1 LMSNLR
7 WWVEEYGFDG
17 FRFDGVTSMIYHSHG
32 MNDDFMGGYPMYF
45 GLNVDTDSM
54 VYLMLSNDFL
64 HKKYPQIITIAEEV
78 SGMPGL
84 CRPVDEGGQGFDYR
98 LAMALPDMWIKILKH
113 TADEDWQIHDIVH
126 TLENR
131 RWSEKSI
138 AYAESHDQALVGDK
152 TIAFWLMDKEMYD
165 FMSEITP
172 LTPII
177 ERGIALHK
185 MIRLLTMGLG
195 GEAWL
200 NFIGKLLQH
209 FVTHFFKNLH
219 RNEFGHPEWLD
230 FPRIGNNESFHY
242 ARRQFNLADDE
253 LLRYKFLNRWDA
265 AMNALEQETG
275 FLHKGPAYV
284 SCKHNEDKVI
294 CFERGGAVFV
304 FNFHTTK
311 SYTDYKVGVEVP
323 GTYKMAL
330 NSDEE
335 RFGGHNRLKHGSEH
349 CTFPEGFNGRRN
361 HLFVY
366 VPTRTCLVLKL

>member
-1 LMSNLR
+1 LFKETGLSVLS
-7 WWVEEYGFDG
+7 D
-17 FRFDGVTSMIYHSHG
+17 
-32 MNDDFMGGYPMYF
+32 DDFMGGYPMYF

-64 HKKYPQIITIAEEV
+64 HKKYPQIITVAE
-78 SGMPGL
+78 L
-84 CRPVDEGGQGFDYR
+84 
-98 LAMALPDMWIKILKH
+98 
-113 TADEDWQIHDIVH
+113 
-126 TLENR
+126 
-131 RWSEKSI
+131 
-138 AYAESHDQALVGDK
+138 
-152 TIAFWLMDKEMYD
+152 LMTNKAIPEMYD

-200 NFIGKLLQH
+200 NFIGKLLQEDS
-209 FVTHFFKNLH
+209 FLCEWRTPVTRLVFNFCYVSGTVKGGFDKG
-219 RNEFGHPEWLD
+219 NEFGHPEWLD

-265 AMNALEQETG
+265 AMNELEQETG

-323 GTYKMAL
+323 GT
-330 NSDEE
+330 
-335 RFGGHNRLKHGSEH
+335 
-349 CTFPEGFNGRRN
+349 
-361 HLFVY
+361 
-366 VPTRTCLVLKL
+366 